1 MIFIKKVAQE
11 RQLHLFLHNLPSPN
25 GIDPIRYEALIL
37 ELLEKKKDVCR
48 ADVVELV
55 HVTPSQAF
63 RILKKMADKGKIQ
76 LVGKGAGA
84 KYVLK

>member
-1 MIFIKKVAQE
+1 MA
-11 RQLHLFLHNLPSPN
+11 PN
-25 GIDPIRYEALIL
+25 G
-37 ELLEKKKDVCR
+37 
-48 ADVVELV
+48 
-55 HVTPSQAF
+55 TSQAF